1 MSVGLQVWVAQ
12 RFSAAKSEF
21 LNWALAPEVQHLPQK
36 AHLLIV
42 DDEANTLASLSRAFR
57 LEGHEATVCDS
68 ATRALELAKAQS
80 FDLILSDVVM
90 PGKDGLTLLEE
101 LKAQGIACPVVM
113 MSGQAHIEMAVRATK
128 LGALDFLEKPISTEK
143 LLLTVENALK
153 LGRLERENR
162 DLERRLGK
170 HEIVWKGETMQRVM
184 AQVERVA
191 ASETRVC
198 ILGETGTGKELVAR
212 TLHQRSPRTGG
223 PFVTLNCAAVPAE
236 LIESELFGHEK
247 GSFTGA
253 GARHLGKFEQAQHGT
268 IFLDEIED
276 MPLTM
281 QAKLLRV
288 LEEDEV
294 ERIGGDR
301 AIAVDVRVIVATH
314 HDLEKLVRD
323 GRFRQDLFHRIFVF
337 PLRLPP
343 LRERREDIPAL
354 IEHFA
359 QLVSAANGW
368 KPMRFTP
375 EAITTLQDYAWP
387 GNVRELRNA
396 VERLMLLTTSNEVT
410 AETAALALPT
420 SSAGP
425 DAAGAGTGPLA
436 DRVHA
441 FEKQT
446 ILAEL
451 KRNHNQIS
459 NTARAL
465 GLERSHLYKKAEQ
478 VGIDLK
484 AARNEG
490 DR

>member
-1 MSVGLQVWVAQ
+1 VA
-12 RFSAAKSEF
+12 
-21 LNWALAPEVQHLPQK
+21 QK

-57 LEGHEATVCDS
+57 LEGHEAAVCDN
-68 ATRALELAKAQS
+68 ANKALELARSQS

-90 PGKDGLTLLEE
+90 PGKDGLALLEE
-101 LKAQGIACPVVM
+101 LKAQGIATPIVM
-113 MSGQAHIEMAVRATK
+113 MSGQAHIEMAVRATR

-153 LGRLERENR
+153 LGRLERDNR

-170 HEIVWKGETMQRVM
+170 HEIIWQGDTMRRVM

-212 TLHQRSPRTGG
+212 TLHERSPRAGG

-236 LIESELFGHEK
+236 LIETELFGHEK

-253 GARHLGKFEQAQHGT
+253 AGRHLGKFEQAQYGT
-268 IFLDEIED
+268 IFLDEIGD
-276 MPLTM
+276 MPLAM

-288 LEEDEV
+288 LEEGEV
-294 ERIGGDR
+294 ERIGGERRHLRGCASYRRHTPRPRSAGARRQVPAGFISPRVRFPLAPASAARAPRRHSRVDR
-301 AIAVDVRVIVATH
+301 ALCCSGDRH
-314 HDLEKLVRD
+314 QRLEAHALY
-323 GRFRQDLFHRIFVF
+323 
-337 PLRLPP
+337 
-343 LRERREDIPAL
+343 RRRHGAL
-354 IEHFA
+354 QEH
-359 QLVSAANGW
+359 S
-368 KPMRFTP
+368 
-375 EAITTLQDYAWP
+375 WP

-396 VERLMLLTTSNEVT
+396 VERLMLLATSDEVT
-410 AETAALALPT
+410 SEIVGLALPV
-420 SSAGP
+420 SVAAPDSAS
-425 DAAGAGTGPLA
+425 GAGPLA
-436 DRVHA
+436 DRVRA

-451 KRNHNQIS
+451 KRNHHQIS

-484 AARNEG
+484 ATRNEG
-490 DR
+490 ER